1 MFFRRSCPYLIRRK
15 INGKIDSQ
23 ETYKLCGFFVLLYTA
38 GNVGDVFAINS
49 SGFILV
55 AKKLDRE
62 TKNAYELTITAED
75 RAGIFLF
82 CSHEC

>member
-1 MFFRRSCPYLIRRK
+1 MVCL
-15 INGKIDSQ
+15 
-23 ETYKLCGFFVLLYTA
+23 FVLLCAA

-62 TKNAYELTITAED
+62 TKSVYELTITAED

-82 CSHEC
+82 LNIIR